1 MNLSKKTLITLLI
14 LIILL
19 QVIFRIYIGT
29 KKEYFHM
36 DEAYS
41 YGLMNYDKLSIV
53 DNSDFLNTWH
63 NKEYYLDYFEVNSK
77 EAKNIGAVFEN
88 QKNDVHP
95 PLYYLL
101 LRISASFTIDNFTKW
116 TGLALNM
123 IIFAVSSVFVYLL
136 SKKIF
141 KKDIYALLVTLV
153 NGFTLI
159 SLDSA
164 MYIRMYELAN
174 LMVLITC
181 YLHINLLDKPNLS
194 FKNLLPLGIILILG
208 GLTHYYF
215 FVFAIGL
222 YLIFS
227 ARWIKN
233 KEYKNWIKYTVAII
247 ISAVIY
253 LLIWPYA
260 INHILFGYRGVGA
273 NEGKLEAF
281 TNNLNTYLFSIL
293 NRGIFNYLIVLVI
306 LAVWLCCIKREKRN
320 VTEKTNI
327 SLLLGLPIII
337 YLLLVALNSPYI
349 EIRYIIPIYSI
360 TTITYAYLVKQ
371 IIEKYWDDKHT
382 LYITSAILLIVLVS
396 PLVTKTKLEMTY
408 TKYNNIAQKVKESNM
423 PIIYVFNTDNNRFLD
438 DVYLFTLAEK
448 SIVLD
453 NKIEYINTLKD
464 EKENFILICNEGTD
478 GDKIKENLSDKDI
491 EYVQRMNAC
500 DIYFIYNK

>member
-1 MNLSKKTLITLLI
+1 MNLSKKTSIILLI

-153 NGFTLI
+153 NGFTLR

-164 MYIRMYELAN
+164 KTTSTPT
-174 LMVLITC
+174 ITTTKADNS
-181 YLHINLLDKPNLS
+181 LSTSDIIN
-194 FKNLLPLGIILILG
+194 IILIA
-208 GLTHYYF
+208 
-215 FVFAIGL
+215 VCVV
-222 YLIFS
+222 LIFL
-227 ARWIKN
+227 
-233 KEYKNWIKYTVAII
+233 AI
-247 ISAVIY
+247 
-253 LLIWPYA
+253 
-260 INHILFGYRGVGA
+260 
-273 NEGKLEAF
+273 
-281 TNNLNTYLFSIL
+281 
-293 NRGIFNYLIVLVI
+293 
-306 LAVWLCCIKREKRN
+306 
-320 VTEKTNI
+320 
-327 SLLLGLPIII
+327 
-337 YLLLVALNSPYI
+337 
-349 EIRYIIPIYSI
+349 
-360 TTITYAYLVKQ
+360 
-371 IIEKYWDDKHT
+371 
-382 LYITSAILLIVLVS
+382 AILIRC
-396 PLVTKTKLEMTY
+396 K
-408 TKYNNIAQKVKESNM
+408 
-423 PIIYVFNTDNNRFLD
+423 
-438 DVYLFTLAEK
+438 
-448 SIVLD
+448 
-453 NKIEYINTLKD
+453 
-464 EKENFILICNEGTD
+464 
-478 GDKIKENLSDKDI
+478 
-491 EYVQRMNAC
+491 
-500 DIYFIYNK
+500 